1 MSEPTGAARRR
12 GPFKV
17 GDQVQLTDPKGRH
30 YTFTLEAGKNF
41 HTHKGSFPHDELI
54 GAPEGS
60 VVRTTGNVAYLAP
73 RPLLPDYVLSMP
85 RGAAVVYPKDAG
97 QILAFADIFPGARVV
112 EAGVGSG
119 SLSSVAVQLRRPDG
133 RPRPT
138 ASTCSHRRPAA
149 RSRAWWPPSS
159 TPRTGTNVDDFAVR
173 GGDVTAAAGYSS
185 ADVPSCCPD
194 VRETVKW
201 RWDNGAF
208 VRSTPSDARSV

>member
-1 MSEPTGAARRR
+1 GDRRDLRRAQRRRR
-12 GPFKV
+12 GAGLRQGHGPAQLNRARHGPAEPWSERPRRAVRLGPMFEPNGASRRRMPFKV

-60 VVRTTGNVAYLAP
+60 VVRTTGNVAYLAL

-119 SLSSVAVQLRRPDG
+119 
-133 RPRPT
+133 
-138 ASTCSHRRPAA
+138 
-149 RSRAWWPPSS
+149 
-159 TPRTGTNVDDFAVR
+159 
-173 GGDVTAAAGYSS
+173 
-185 ADVPSCCPD
+185 
-194 VRETVKW
+194 
-201 RWDNGAF
+201 
-208 VRSTPSDARSV
+208 